1 MVTQAEA
8 QRRLVFHGAATFM
21 VGLFCGLPSV
31 VEVSL
36 QSVRMW
42 QAAHSALLV
51 LGVWL
56 IAMAAVWPVLQL
68 PGRERSGLLWSL
80 VGAAYSFM
88 IAVIVQA
95 STGVRAVS
103 PDVSGISL
111 VAFAANLVAVL
122 SSFLAAALTI
132 VGASNRLRAP
142 HAATPALAADAAE
155 PAG

>member
-1 MVTQAEA
+1 MVTQVEA
-8 QRRLVFHGAATFM
+8 QRRLVFHGAVTFM

-42 QAAHSALLV
+42 QAAHSALLL

-68 PGRERSGLLWSL
+68 PVRERTGLLWSL

-111 VAFAANLVAVL
+111 VAFAANLAAVF

-132 VGASNRLRAP
+132 VGASQRLRAP
-142 HAATPALAADAAE
+142 AAE
-155 PAG
+155 TAAQIR

>member
-8 QRRLVFHGAATFM
+8 QRRLVFHGAVTFM

-88 IAVIVQA
+88 IAVTVQA
-95 STGVRAVS
+95 GTGVRAVS

-132 VGASNRLRAP
+132 VGASKGLRAP
-142 HAATPALAADAAE
+142 RTATPALAADTAE